1 MVLSEGEG
9 KQRVVEVGKGKE
21 TSMVAEVRSTR
32 DKEVP
37 GEKEKDFVG

>member
-21 TSMVAEVRSTR
+21 TSIVPEVRSTS